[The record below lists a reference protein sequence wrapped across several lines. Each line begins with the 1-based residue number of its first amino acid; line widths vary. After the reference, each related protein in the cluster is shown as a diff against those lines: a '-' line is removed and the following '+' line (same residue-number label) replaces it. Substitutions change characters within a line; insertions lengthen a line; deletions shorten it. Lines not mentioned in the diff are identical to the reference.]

1 MSKAPA
7 KSPARLPRLVDGAA
21 QWSLPLSVY
30 AAIELARIVLL
41 DDLSLRETRLAS
53 LMADDAAFTLW
64 AACVSRSA
72 CVSPS
77 ALSNPTSVQQLA
89 QWLSPHLVVVL
100 AWDSD
105 GDGSRLRETQSR
117 WRELA
122 ADSVAV
128 AHLAA
133 DSTGHERVSD
143 EAYLAGLLYNAP
155 EWLRSCGPRPALTGS
170 APNCLPTWLVEQL
183 ADRGR
188 ATRTRLGQRLQDAV
202 TLWRQADRRAYR
214 VGTIDLRIVKRV
226 WRRWSSES
234 QAGTAGLALS
244 QLTARLR
251 RLQDLEQ
258 QFARVLEEEKLSALG
273 ELAYGASHEINN
285 PLANISTRAQAL
297 LVQEADP
304 EKRRM
309 LATINAQ
316 TLRVNEMIADM
327 MFFARPPAL
336 ARQSCDLV
344 TLANSVVDELRDEA
358 QRQGTT
364 LFQLPRPELRIEAD
378 PTLLAAA
385 LRAVVVNALEALV
398 RGGSVEVALGT
409 VPAVPPDRCAWARI
423 SVHDTGPGIRPEIRR
438 HLFDPFFS
446 GREAGRGL
454 GFGLSKCWRIVT
466 LHGGSV
472 AVAGREPCGTSFHID
487 LPLGVSAANDQN

>member
-1 MSKAPA
+1 M
-7 KSPARLPRLVDGAA
+7 PRLVDGAA
-21 QWSLPLSVY
+21 QWSLPLSAH
-30 AAIELARIVLL
+30 AATELVRIVLL

-53 LMADDAAFTLW
+53 LLADDASLTLW
-64 AACVSRSA
+64 AACAARSGSLA
-72 CVSPS
+72 P
-77 ALSNPTSVQQLA
+77 ATLQQLA
-89 QWLSPHLVVVL
+89 RWLSPQLVTVL
-100 AWDSD
+100 NWDRD
-105 GDGSRLRETQSR
+105 GDTARLRDAPSR

-128 AHLAA
+128 AHLAVDSNGSDRAA
-133 DSTGHERVSD
+133 DEV
-143 EAYLAGLLYNAP
+143 YLAGLLYNAP
-155 EWLRSCGPRPALTGS
+155 EWLRSCGPRPVLTGS
-170 APNCLPTWLVEQL
+170 ASHCLPTWLIEQL

-188 ATRTRLGQRLQDAV
+188 ATRSRLGQRLQDAV
-202 TLWRQADRRAYR
+202 TLWRQAERRTYR
-214 VGTIDLRIVKRV
+214 VGTTDLRVVQRV
-226 WRRWSSES
+226 WRRWSEAAQSEN
-234 QAGTAGLALS
+234 AGLALC

-251 RLQDLEQ
+251 TLQDLEQ
-258 QFARVLEEEKLSALG
+258 RFARILEEEKLSALG

-297 LVQEADP
+297 LVQETDP

-344 TLANSVVDELRDEA
+344 TLVNTVVNELQDEA
-358 QRQGTT
+358 QLQGTT
-364 LFQLPRPELRIEAD
+364 LFQLPRSELRVEAD
-378 PTLLAAA
+378 GTLLAAA

-398 RGGSVEVALGT
+398 RGGSVEVAISTL
-409 VPAVPPDRCAWARI
+409 PATPPERQAWARI

-466 LHGGSV
+466 LHSGSV
-472 AVAGREPCGTSFHID
+472 TVAGREPCGTSFHID
-487 LPLGVSAANDQN
+487 LPLSLSAGTAEN